1 MGRRAAHDPRR
12 HSRPAAAQKSS
23 DGFPRAGSHLE
34 RCAKRFNAVEINSS
48 FHKPHRR
55 TTYERWTASVPA
67 GFAFA
72 VKAPREITH
81 DLRLARAG
89 AALDA
94 FLAQASGLGSKLGV
108 RLLQLPP
115 RLACEPRHPTWFT
128 SRTEDLLIRHHIAR
142 VAADPAVVP
151 DAAEPGGWPGFS
163 YFRLPGA
170 PRIYWSAGADRAV
183 RGQTGKI
190 QGCRALVH
198 SRQDC
203 ARRGDRNALA
213 LRGAI
218 AR

>member
-55 TTYERWTASVPA
+55 TTYDRWTASVPA

-94 FLAQASGLGSKLGV
+94 VLAQAGGFGRKLGGFF
-108 RLLQLPP
+108 LPLSP
-115 RLACEPRHPTWFT
+115 RPACEPRPPPRVP
-128 SRTEDLLIRHHIAR
+128 SRT
-142 VAADPAVVP
+142 
-151 DAAEPGGWPGFS
+151 
-163 YFRLPGA
+163 
-170 PRIYWSAGADRAV
+170 
-183 RGQTGKI
+183 
-190 QGCRALVH
+190 QG
-198 SRQDC
+198 
-203 ARRGDRNALA
+203 
-213 LRGAI
+213 
-218 AR
+218 